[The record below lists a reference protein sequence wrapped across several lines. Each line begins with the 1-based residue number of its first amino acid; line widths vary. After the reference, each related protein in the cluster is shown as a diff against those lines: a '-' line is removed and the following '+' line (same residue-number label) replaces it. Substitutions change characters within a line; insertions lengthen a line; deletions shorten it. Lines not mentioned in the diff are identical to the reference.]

1 MRILIV
7 EEALEKGSGHWPNY
21 IGGLAAG
28 MRQYGD
34 TVDILG
40 HENATETLR
49 NELGVIPYLSQNCW
63 LDSAS
68 QGLTRGLRHSFKF
81 KSELKRWLK
90 KDPHYSWVF
99 SLTVRLQHLL
109 AFALLSRSPLA
120 NKNTKY
126 LLLFVQG
133 FSCYSEQSRSY
144 QFLRSPSNVLAK
156 LCFRLLTPA
165 VKAKNV
171 ILAAETEGMKREL
184 EEFTQLPVE
193 LFPHPIEA
201 KNLSQNTNVPS
212 DPITVSCPGFARHEK
227 GSDLLISAIERLK
240 NEGTLKQ
247 FHFILQWPEPFQLPD
262 GTMLE
267 PGEEKVNSDHIT
279 FYNGSLD
286 AAAYNTWLSQT
297 DFVILPY
304 RKSSYYNRLSRVAIE
319 AGACGIPL
327 IYTDGTWTEEVA
339 ALVECGVKID
349 EESPAELVKALNRA
363 YRDAENLKGRA
374 VAGSERVKQYHSCE
388 KFRSIMLQ
396 HLSPD

>member
-21 IGGLAAG
+21 IGGLAVG
-28 MRQYGD
+28 MRQHGD

-40 HENATETLR
+40 HQNATETLR
-49 NELGVIPYLSQNCW
+49 NELGVIPYLSKNCW

-68 QGLTRGLRHSFKF
+68 QGLVGGLRHNFRF

-90 KDPHYSWVF
+90 KHPPYDWVC
-99 SLTVRLQHLL
+99 SLTIRLQHLL
-109 AFALLSRSPLA
+109 AFAFLSRSPLA
-120 NKNTKY
+120 DKHHKY

-133 FSCYSEQSRSY
+133 FSRYSEQSQSY
-144 QFLRSPSNVLAK
+144 RFLRSPTNVLAK

-165 VKAKNV
+165 VKSKSV
-171 ILAAETEGMKREL
+171 ILAAETESMKREL
-184 EEFTQLPVE
+184 EEFTELPVT

-201 KNLSQNTNVPS
+201 KDLSPNTKVSP
-212 DPITVSCPGFARHEK
+212 DPITISCPGFARHEK
-227 GSDLLISAIERLK
+227 GSDILLSAIERLN

-247 FHFILQWPEPFQLPD
+247 FHFILQWPEPFQMPD

-267 PGEEKVNSDHIT
+267 PGEEIVNSDHIT
-279 FYNGSLD
+279 FYNDSLE

-319 AGACGIPL
+319 AGARGIPL

-339 ALVECGVKID
+339 ALVECGVTIH
-349 EESPAELVKALNRA
+349 EESPAELIKALNHAYEEAKKLKDRA
-363 YRDAENLKGRA
+363 A
-374 VAGSERVKQYHSCE
+374 AGAERVKQYHSCE
-388 KFRSIMLQ
+388 TFRSTMLQ
-396 HLSPD
+396 HSTIT

>member
-1 MRILIV
+1 MRILIA
-7 EEALEKGSGHWPNY
+7 EEALQSNIGHWPNY
-21 IGGLAAG
+21 IGCLSNG
-28 MRQYGD
+28 MRKCGD

-40 HENATETLR
+40 HQNATETLR

-68 QGLTRGLRHSFKF
+68 QGLVGGLRHNFRF

-90 KDPHYSWVF
+90 NHPPYDWVC
-99 SLTVRLQHLL
+99 SLTARLQHLL
-109 AFALLSRSPLA
+109 AFAILSRNPIAGSH
-120 NKNTKY
+120 TKY

-133 FSCYSEQSRSY
+133 FSRYSEESQSY
-144 QFLRSPSNVLAK
+144 QFLRSPSTLLAK
-156 LCFRLLTPA
+156 FCFRLLTPA
-165 VKAKNV
+165 VEAKNV
-171 ILAAETEGMKREL
+171 ILAAETEAMKREL
-184 EEFTQLPVE
+184 EEFTNLPVE

-201 KNLSQNTNVPS
+201 KNLSLNAKIAPE
-212 DPITVSCPGFARHEK
+212 PITVSCPGFARHEK
-227 GSDLLISAIERLK
+227 GSDLLLSAIGLLNSEDAL
-240 NEGTLKQ
+240 EH
-247 FHFILQWPEPFQLPD
+247 FHFILQWPEPFMLPD
-262 GTMLE
+262 GAMVE
-267 PGEEKVNSDHIT
+267 PGDEVLNSTHT
-279 FYNGSLD
+279 SFYNESLD
-286 AAAYNTWLSQT
+286 AEAYNKWLSQT

-319 AGACGIPL
+319 AGARGIPL

>member
-28 MRQYGD
+28 MRQHGD

-40 HENATETLR
+40 HQNATETLR
-49 NELGVIPYLSQNCW
+49 DELGVIPYLSKNCW

-68 QGLTRGLRHSFKF
+68 QGLVGGLRHNFRF

-90 KDPHYSWVF
+90 KHQPYDWVC

-109 AFALLSRSPLA
+109 AFAFLSRSPIA
-120 NKNTKY
+120 DKHTKY

-133 FSCYSEQSRSY
+133 FSCYSEQSQSY
-144 QFLRSPSNVLAK
+144 KFRRSPSALLAK
-156 LCFRLLTPA
+156 FCFRLLAPA
-165 VKAKNV
+165 VKAKKV
-171 ILAAETEGMKREL
+171 ILAAETEGMKKEL

-193 LFPHPIEA
+193 LFPHPLEA
-201 KNLSQNTNVPS
+201 KNLSQNTKVAPET
-212 DPITVSCPGFARHEK
+212 ITVSCPGFARHEK
-227 GSDLLISAIERLK
+227 GSDLLLSAINRLK
-240 NEGTLKQ
+240 NEGTLNR
-247 FHFILQWPEPFQLPD
+247 FHFILQWPEPFMLPD

-267 PGEEKVNSDHIT
+267 PSEEIVNSDHIT
-279 FYNGSLD
+279 FYNDSLE

-319 AGACGIPL
+319 AGARGIPL

-349 EESPAELVKALNRA
+349 GESPAELVRALNHA
-363 YRDAENLKGRA
+363 YENAKKLKDRA
-374 VAGSERVKQYHSCE
+374 VAGAGRVEQYHSCE
-388 KFRSIMLQ
+388 TFVDQL
-396 HLSPD
+396 LSG

>member
-1 MRILIV
+1 MRILIA
-7 EEALEKGSGHWPNY
+7 EEALQSNIGHWPNY
-21 IGGLAAG
+21 IGCLSNG
-28 MRQYGD
+28 MRKCGD

-40 HENATETLR
+40 HQNATETLR

-68 QGLTRGLRHSFKF
+68 QGLVGGLRHNFRF

-90 KDPHYSWVF
+90 NHPPYDWVC
-99 SLTVRLQHLL
+99 SLTARLQHLL
-109 AFALLSRSPLA
+109 AFAILSRNPIAGSH
-120 NKNTKY
+120 TKY

-133 FSCYSEQSRSY
+133 FSRYSEESQSY
-144 QFLRSPSNVLAK
+144 QFLRSPSTLLAK
-156 LCFRLLTPA
+156 FCFRLLTPA
-165 VKAKNV
+165 VEAKNV
-171 ILAAETEGMKREL
+171 ILAAETEAMKREL
-184 EEFTQLPVE
+184 EEFTNLPVE

-201 KNLSQNTNVPS
+201 KNLSLNAKIAPE
-212 DPITVSCPGFARHEK
+212 PITVSCPGFARHEK
-227 GSDLLISAIERLK
+227 GSDLLLSAIGLLNSEDAL
-240 NEGTLKQ
+240 EH
-247 FHFILQWPEPFQLPD
+247 FHFILQWPEPFMLPD
-262 GTMLE
+262 GAMVE
-267 PGEEKVNSDHIT
+267 PGDEVLNSTHT
-279 FYNGSLD
+279 SFYNESLD
-286 AAAYNTWLSQT
+286 AEAYNKWLSQT

-319 AGACGIPL
+319 AGARGIPL

-349 EESPAELVKALNRA
+349 EEYPAELVKALNRA